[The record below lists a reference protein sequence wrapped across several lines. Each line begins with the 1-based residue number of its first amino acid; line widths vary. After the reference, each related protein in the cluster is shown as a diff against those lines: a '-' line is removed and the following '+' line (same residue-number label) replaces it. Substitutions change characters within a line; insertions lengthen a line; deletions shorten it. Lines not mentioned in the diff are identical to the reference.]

1 MAFPFTS
8 SGCWP
13 ESVGEK
19 AAISAPGTAAV
30 AEACCSDVN
39 LARLQIVD
47 VEAAAL
53 ESGGGGS

>member
-1 MAFPFTS
+1 MGFPFRS
-8 SGCWP
+8 GGCWP

-30 AEACCSDVN
+30 AETCCNDVN

-47 VEAAAL
+47 VEVAF
-53 ESGGGGS
+53 ESGGS